1 MGYEDDKVALET
13 RLSTTT
19 GLPSGIVIKYAN
31 ADIPDPEEADFLACE
46 ISYGKAEE
54 ASLGGEAGTTSPLRR
69 YTGAFVVQI
78 FIKEPQGSGSAARLA
93 DKIADR
99 FRGQAISSGSQKL
112 RCYTPL
118 VQPVGPDGKGHYQYT
133 VAIPFKRDQQH

>member
-1 MGYEDDKVALET
+1 MGYEADKIALEA
-13 RLSTTT
+13 RLATTT
-19 GLPSGIVIKYAN
+19 GLPSGIVIKFAN
-31 ADIPDPEEADFLACE
+31 AAIPDPEEADFLACE

-54 ASLGGEAGTTSPLRR
+54 ASLGGDSSAPGLRR
-69 YTGAFVVQI
+69 YTGAFMVQI
-78 FIKEPQGSGSAARLA
+78 FTKEGGGSGPAIRLA

-99 FRGQAISSGSQKL
+99 FRGQVLNSGSQKL

-118 VQPVGPDGKGHYQYT
+118 VQEVGPDGKGHYQYT